1 MQKLLEHI
9 PLDGIPLIASC
20 HTRTE
25 QHFKGFYHW
34 HQCCEILIVHEGE
47 GTVTVGPQAFTIR
60 PGALFFFQPFQ
71 LHKVFAS
78 PSTDKPYVRSIIH
91 LNQAVCMSFLDKFPN
106 HARFFNH
113 LCYGAS
119 VKPCRYICLDETSIS
134 ASLRLH
140 FMNGGQSGVSQQENH
155 IIFLLQMLSLLQTY
169 EPQDSLIS
177 SGYRQPQYAEQIMQ
191 WIERNFSHSFEL
203 SRLAEELHISKS
215 YASRMFKKE
224 TGSTI
229 TEYLLARRIKQACHL
244 LETTSQPIDVIASA
258 LGFNTAAYFIAQFKQ
273 IYRTTPLQYRKHKLS
288 PDG

>member
-1 MQKLLEHI
+1 
-9 PLDGIPLIASC
+9 
-20 HTRTE
+20 
-25 QHFKGFYHW
+25 
-34 HQCCEILIVHEGE
+34 
-47 GTVTVGPQAFTIR
+47 
-60 PGALFFFQPFQ
+60 
-71 LHKVFAS
+71 
-78 PSTDKPYVRSIIH
+78 
-91 LNQAVCMSFLDKFPN
+91 
-106 HARFFNH
+106 
-113 LCYGAS
+113 
-119 VKPCRYICLDETSIS
+119 
-134 ASLRLH
+134 
-140 FMNGGQSGVSQQENH
+140 MNGGQSGVSQQENH

-191 WIERNFSHSFEL
+191 WIERNFSQSFEL